1 MLPADASAE
10 DVDVDV
16 ALLFLDGFVAQA
28 LQNGAAPYIPGAPD
42 RWGVFCNH
50 FSISGTPVH
59 RLIVQE
65 TKGVLMYP
73 IDVPHPVNLYRQCRY
88 DVPRPWIERP
98 ESAGPVPGGIPPE
111 EAEGCVCTG
120 GAAPSPAGLL
130 LCALRSTCFGQPAF
144 KGNSAKG

>member
-1 MLPADASAE
+1 MDRQAVLPADASAE
-10 DVDVDV
+10 DVDVDA

-73 IDVPHPVNLYRQCRY
+73 IDVPHPVNLYSSVQVRCATPMGRTTGIGWAC
-88 DVPRPWIERP
+88 PRRH
-98 ESAGPVPGGIPPE
+98 
-111 EAEGCVCTG
+111 
-120 GAAPSPAGLL
+120 
-130 LCALRSTCFGQPAF
+130 ST
-144 KGNSAKG
+144 